1 MNAQVSAQHL
11 RGLLPDALLEKHSFW
26 RTGPHT
32 LYGYPDPA
40 TDDNSVIVV
49 SMHRAK
55 NGTDWQA
62 VVRRLEAR
70 YAVRADA
77 DGNEHV
83 SAANQPMTL
92 LNLMEALRPA
102 SHECNGDVRLLRR
115 LAQLWSA
122 LDDLS
127 HVLVWSASFGE
138 VGSLCHV
145 CNTLS
150 GGWLVCVL
158 TMSITYAY
166 RHCTINA
173 K

>member
-1 MNAQVSAQHL
+1 MHRCANTQVSANHL
-11 RGLLPDALLEKHSFW
+11 RGLMPDALLDKYSFW

-40 TDDNSVIVV
+40 TDDSSVIVV
-49 SMHRAK
+49 SMRQAE

-70 YAVRADA
+70 YAARADSDA
-77 DGNEHV
+77 NEHV

-92 LNLMEALRPA
+92 LNLMEAPRPA
-102 SHECNGDVRLLRR
+102 PHERNGDVRLLRR
-115 LAQLWSA
+115 LAQLWTA

-138 VGSLCHV
+138 VGSLCEV
-145 CNTLS
+145 CSPWS
-150 GGWLVCVL
+150 GGW
-158 TMSITYAY
+158 
-166 RHCTINA
+166 
-173 K
+173 